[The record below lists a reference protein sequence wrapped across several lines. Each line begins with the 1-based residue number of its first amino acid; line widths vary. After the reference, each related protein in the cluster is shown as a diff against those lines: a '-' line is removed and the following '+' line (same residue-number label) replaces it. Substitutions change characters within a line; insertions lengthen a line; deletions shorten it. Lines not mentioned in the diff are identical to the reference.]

1 MAPPSR
7 RRPGYSRRT
16 QYGLFFGLLVAIGG
30 IAIGLLLLV
39 ASIVRPDG
47 LSVVRGAALDATTP
61 IAGGGRG
68 IIRSIQNAS
77 TTINDYFRAGTQNTA
92 LRRERDA
99 LRRQLIAAEAT
110 RFEND
115 QLKRLLKISDEERP
129 PVTSGRIVGSS
140 FASSRRLATLS
151 AGSGDGV
158 RIGQP
163 VRAPD
168 GLVGRILETGRF
180 ASRVLLVS
188 DRANVVPV
196 RMLRGGIAAI
206 STGRGD
212 GTVELKPLQVGRNPF
227 RPGDIVVTS
236 GTGGIYAPGVPVA
249 YVTKLA
255 DDGAIARPLADPAT
269 APFGIVEPIFEP
281 DAADAERTAVPDPA
295 SSGPGA

>member
-1 MAPPSR
+1 MATAR
-7 RRPGYSRRT
+7 NRRPGYSRKA

-30 IAIGLLLLV
+30 VLVGLLLLA
-39 ASIVRPDG
+39 ASIINPTG
-47 LSVVRGAALDATTP
+47 LSGVRGVALDATTP
-61 IAGGGRG
+61 VAGGGRG
-68 IIRSIQNAS
+68 IVRTIQTAGKTVS
-77 TTINDYFRAGTQNTA
+77 DYFAAGTQNTL
-92 LRRERDA
+92 LRAERDA
-99 LRRQLIAAEAT
+99 LRRQLIAAQAAKW
-110 RFEND
+110 ENI
-115 QLKRLLKISDEERP
+115 QLKRLVGISDANRP

-158 RIGQP
+158 AVGQP

-180 ASRVLLVS
+180 ASRILLVS
-188 DRANVVPV
+188 DRSNVVPV
-196 RMLRGGIAAI
+196 RALRDGVAAI

-212 GTVELKPLQVGRNPF
+212 GTVELKPLAVGRNPF

-236 GTGGIYAPGVPVA
+236 GTGGIYAPNIPVA
-249 YVTKLA
+249 YVVKLA

-281 DAADAERTAVPDPA
+281 DAAAAEVAPDAPEE
-295 SSGPGA
+295 

>member
-1 MAPPSR
+1 MASPSN
-7 RRPGYSRRT
+7 RRPGYSRRA
-16 QYGLFFGLLVAIGG
+16 QYGLFFGLLVALGG
-30 IAIGLLLLV
+30 VGVGLLLLV

-47 LSVVRGAALDATTP
+47 LSAVRGVALDATTP
-61 IAGGGRG
+61 IAGGGRE
-68 IIRSIQNAS
+68 IVRTIQ
-77 TTINDYFRAGTQNTA
+77 TAGDTVGNYIKAGSQNVA
-92 LRRERDA
+92 LRRELA
-99 LRRQLIAAEAT
+99 GHRRQLIAAQAA

-115 QLKRLLKISDEERP
+115 QLKRLLKIARDDRP

-158 RIGQP
+158 RVGQP

-168 GLVGRILETGRF
+168 GLVGRILETGRY

-188 DRANVVPV
+188 DRQNVVPV

-212 GTVELKPLQVGRNPF
+212 GTMELKPLQVGRNPF

-236 GTGGIYAPGVPVA
+236 GTGGIYAPNVPVG
-249 YVTKLA
+249 YVLRLA
-255 DDGAIARPLADPAT
+255 DDGAIARPLADPAA
-269 APFGIVEPIFEP
+269 APFGIVEEIFEP
-281 DAADAERTAVPDPA
+281 QAAAAEAGVGDA
-295 SSGPGA
+295 GATLAIPE

>member
-1 MAPPSR
+1 MAPRSN
-7 RRPGYSRRT
+7 RRPGYSRKA
-16 QYGLFFGLLVAIGG
+16 QYGLFIGLLVAIGG
-30 IAIGLLLLV
+30 IAVGLLLL
-39 ASIVRPDG
+39 AAQIVKPDA
-47 LSVVRGAALDATTP
+47 LSGARGAALDLTTP

-68 IIRSIQNAS
+68 VVRTVQQAAA
-77 TTINDYFRAGTQNTA
+77 TVGDYFRAGTQNTE

-99 LRRQLIAAEAT
+99 LRRRLIAAQAA
-110 RFEND
+110 RFENE
-115 QLKRLLKISDEERP
+115 QLKRLLRISSHERP
-129 PVTSGRIVGSS
+129 PITSGRIVGSS

-151 AGSGDGV
+151 AGSGDGI

-212 GTVELKPLQVGRNPF
+212 GTLELKPLQVGRNPF

-236 GTGGIYAPGVPVA
+236 GTGGIYAPNIPVA
-249 YVTKLA
+249 YVVRLA

-269 APFGIVEPIFEP
+269 APFGIVDAVFEP
-281 DAADAERTAVPDPA
+281 EAARAETDPVMAAAADPA
-295 SSGPGA
+295 Q

>member
-1 MAPPSR
+1 MAPPSK
-7 RRPGYSRRT
+7 RRPGYSRKA
-16 QYGLFFGLLVAIGG
+16 QYGLFIGFLIAIGG
-30 IAIGLLLLV
+30 IAVGLLLLA
-39 ASIVRPDG
+39 ASIINPTG
-47 LSVVRGAALDATTP
+47 LSSVRGAALDATTP
-61 IAGGGRG
+61 VAGGGRG
-68 IIRSIQNAS
+68 VVRTIQAAG
-77 TTINDYFRAGTQNTA
+77 TTVGDYFRAGSQNTE
-92 LRRERDA
+92 LRRERDD
-99 LRRQLIAAEAT
+99 LRRQLITAQAA
-110 RFEND
+110 RFENE
-115 QLKRLLKISDEERP
+115 QLKRLLKISNEERP

-151 AGSGDGV
+151 AGSNSGV

-168 GLVGRILETGRF
+168 GLLGRILESGRF
-180 ASRVLLVS
+180 ASRVLLLS

-249 YVTKLA
+249 YVVTLA
-255 DDGAIARPLADPAT
+255 DDGAIARPLANPAT
-269 APFGIVEPIFEP
+269 APFGIVEEIFEP
-281 DAADAERTAVPDPA
+281 DAAKAEVEP
-295 SSGPGA
+295 SSEAAQ

>member
-1 MAPPSR
+1 MAPSSN
-7 RRPGYSRRT
+7 RRPGYSRKA
-16 QYGLFFGLLVAIGG
+16 QFGLFIGFLVALAG
-30 IAIGLLLLV
+30 IAAGLLLLA
-39 ASIVRPDG
+39 ASIVRPDSLG
-47 LSVVRGAALDATTP
+47 AVRGAALDATAP

-68 IIRSIQNAS
+68 IVRSLQTAAA
-77 TTINDYFRAGTQNTA
+77 TVRDYVRAGTQNTE

-99 LRRQLIAAEAT
+99 LRRQLIATQAA
-110 RFEND
+110 RFENV
-115 QLKRLLKISDEERP
+115 QLKRLLGISVGQPP

-158 RIGQP
+158 RVGQP

-196 RMLRGGIAAI
+196 RMLRGGIAAL

-212 GTVELKPLQVGRNPF
+212 GTVELKPLQVGQNPF

-249 YVTKLA
+249 YVVRRA

-269 APFGIVEPIFEP
+269 APFGIVDPIFEP
-281 DAADAERTAVPDPA
+281 VAASAEVEPA
-295 SSGPGA
+295 GLSE